1 MPGSK
6 LPNPHR
12 IVISECHKHRRRAAI
27 CHFTAFGRARRS
39 VRLHEDEAFRHEE
52 DGGRALPADTEPL
65 GFGAGMEE
73 GGAATVL
80 GKPAYPTADLV
91 AIEGRIEPHTAVP
104 SAIEPVLR
112 FRDVYGRTVPPA
124 RIGGARIA
132 IR

>member
-1 MPGSK
+1 MEGSK
-6 LPNPHR
+6 VSKRHR
-12 IVISECHKHRRRAAI
+12 IVISECHKDRRGAAI

-112 FRDVYGRTVPPA
+112 FPDLFARTVPPA
-124 RIGGARIA
+124 SL
-132 IR
+132 